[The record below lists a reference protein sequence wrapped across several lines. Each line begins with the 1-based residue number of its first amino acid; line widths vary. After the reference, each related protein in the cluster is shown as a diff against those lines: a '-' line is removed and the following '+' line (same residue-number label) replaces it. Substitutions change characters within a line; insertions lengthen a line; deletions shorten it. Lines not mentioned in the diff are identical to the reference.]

1 MLHGKRIVVVMPAY
15 HSGRTLEATWRDL
28 PRDIVDTVVIVD
40 DASDDD
46 TVVVA
51 RSLGLDVILHP
62 HNTGYGGNQKTAT
75 GKRWRAVRTSSSWCI
90 RTTSTTHGWSPP
102 WPG

>member
-15 HSGRTLEATWRDL
+15 HAGRTLEATWRDL
-28 PRDIVDTVVIVD
+28 PHDIVDTVIVVD

-46 TVVVA
+46 TVTVA

-62 HNTGYGGNQKTAT
+62 Q
-75 GKRWRAVRTSSSWCI
+75 
-90 RTTSTTHGWSPP
+90 
-102 WPG
+102 